1 MKTIFIALMMLLGL
15 GEAEETTPQI
25 RVDKKV
31 QQSKPDKPGSKGE
44 NEDKSRDA
52 DVANASIFYKNDFFT
67 IKNMPYDIS

>member
-1 MKTIFIALMMLLGL
+1 MKTIFIAFLMLLGL
-15 GEAEETTPQI
+15 GEAEETTPLQI

-31 QQSKPDKPGSKGE
+31 QYSKPDKPGNKGE

-52 DVANASIFYKNDFFT
+52 DVVKASFFKNNFFT

>member
-31 QQSKPDKPGSKGE
+31 QYSKPNKVENKGE

-52 DVANASIFYKNDFFT
+52 DVVKASFFKNNFFT